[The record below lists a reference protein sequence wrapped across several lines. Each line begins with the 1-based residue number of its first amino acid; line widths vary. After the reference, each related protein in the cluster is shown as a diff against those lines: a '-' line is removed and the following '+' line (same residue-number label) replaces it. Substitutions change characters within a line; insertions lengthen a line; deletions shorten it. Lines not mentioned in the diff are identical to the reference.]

1 MGPRPAEEGWWL
13 ASRAPALGDTPAGLP
28 LSAPR
33 PWLILVWALPHQRNG
48 PHRTPGTPAGVP
60 LPVKAGDR
68 KDRCLHLL
76 SLVCGLLSDDSSQG
90 RSCQHTLG
98 RNMAPL
104 LL

>member
-13 ASRAPALGDTPAGLP
+13 ASRAPALGDTLAGLP

-33 PWLILVWALPHQRNG
+33 PWLILVWALPHQWNG
-48 PHRTPGTPAGVP
+48 PRRTPGTPAGVP

-76 SLVCGLLSDDSSQG
+76 SLVCGLLPAHSG
-90 RSCQHTLG
+90 E
-98 RNMAPL
+98 
-104 LL
+104 